1 MSLKEVETGAENKTS
16 VTVLAL
22 LIYGGNNC
30 GHTNANGK
38 CVYIVTRMQQLTWN
52 HPLGEAHRKHS
63 KVKMSSSGNSNGE
76 GLEIEFALQMY
87 SSNAQ
92 IGSGSVALV
101 KYEGNQAYPR
111 QEPLALSCLACIHGE
126 KAPQLQFQYSPPT

>member
-1 MSLKEVETGAENKTS
+1 
-16 VTVLAL
+16 
-22 LIYGGNNC
+22 
-30 GHTNANGK
+30 
-38 CVYIVTRMQQLTWN
+38 MQQLTWN
-52 HPLGEAHRKHS
+52 HPLGEAHHKHS

-87 SSNAQ
+87 SSNAK

-111 QEPLALSCLACIHGE
+111 QEPLVLSCLAYIHGE
-126 KAPQLQFQYSPPT
+126 KALQLQFQHSPPT